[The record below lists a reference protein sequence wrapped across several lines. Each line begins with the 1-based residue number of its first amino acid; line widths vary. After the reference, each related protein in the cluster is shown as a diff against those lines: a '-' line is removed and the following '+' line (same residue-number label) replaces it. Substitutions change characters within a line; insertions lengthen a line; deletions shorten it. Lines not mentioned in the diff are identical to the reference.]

1 MINNMDLIREKL
13 AYHHTAT
20 DDEIIKTVLKNARED
35 PDYLAACEGLRYYRG
50 MQDILQKDFRETVVY
65 EEDEN
70 SPAGIKRGGVK
81 IINENNS
88 NHHNVHNFHALMV
101 DQKVAYILGK
111 PLSVSVEGA
120 NDGAGGADE
129 SLKAFEDAVTA
140 VTSDEALWTCSLTS
154 RQMRQIVS
162 SDGCMSI
169 TRQPASFVLSLF
181 RQRNVL
187 PAAT

>member
-1 MINNMDLIREKL
+1 M
-13 AYHHTAT
+13 
-20 DDEIIKTVLKNARED
+20 LKNARED

-120 NDGAGGADE
+120 NDGAGSADE

-140 VTSDEALWTCSLTS
+140 VTSDEALWTCSPTS
-154 RQMRQIVS
+154 RQMRRIVS

-187 PAAT
+187 PAAI

>member
-20 DDEIIKTVLKNARED
+20 DDEVIKTVLKNARED
-35 PDYLAACEGLRYYRG
+35 PEYLAACEGLRYYRG

-120 NDGAGGADE
+120 NDGAGSVDE

-140 VTSDEALWTCSLTS
+140 VTSDEAFVDMLPDLATN
-154 RQMRQIVS
+154 
-162 SDGCMSI
+162 
-169 TRQPASFVLSLF
+169 AS
-181 RQRNVL
+181 N
-187 PAAT
+187 